1 MLPMVGFAGRSSTPC
16 FVASLCFTWDAPYT
30 ARSSAAMDFDMVPTF
45 TLSFLD
51 LMESELRRASKGLT
65 SSHYLH
71 NIRSG
76 IANIVDL
83 IEYDNDI
90 AQAAG
95 HLTRVATNYI
105 NRHDA
110 ISAAVTEPEARAD
123 ADRFRT
129 ALAALVHFR
138 AALER
143 ARPNSRVHALGLG

>member
-1 MLPMVGFAGRSSTPC
+1 MRP
-16 FVASLCFTWDAPYT
+16 
-30 ARSSAAMDFDMVPTF
+30 DMVPTF
-45 TLSFLD
+45 TISFLD
-51 LMESELRRASKGLT
+51 LIESELRRASKGLA
-65 SSHYLH
+65 SSHYVH

-83 IEYDNDI
+83 IEYDDEI
-90 AQAAG
+90 ADAAD
-95 HLTRVATNYI
+95 HLTRMSASYI

-110 ISAAVTEPEARAD
+110 VSITVTELEAHAD

-143 ARPNSRVHALGLG
+143 ARPNSRVHILGLG

>member
-1 MLPMVGFAGRSSTPC
+1 
-16 FVASLCFTWDAPYT
+16 
-30 ARSSAAMDFDMVPTF
+30 MVPTF
-45 TLSFLD
+45 MLSFLE
-51 LMESELRRASKGLT
+51 LIESELRRASKGFT

-83 IEYDNDI
+83 IEYDDGI
-90 AQAAG
+90 VDAAD
-95 HLTRVATNYI
+95 HLTRTAASYI

-110 ISAAVTEPEARAD
+110 VSIEAIEPETAD

-129 ALAALVHFR
+129 ALTALVNFR

-143 ARPNSRVHALGLG
+143 ARPNSRVHTLGLG

>member
-1 MLPMVGFAGRSSTPC
+1 
-16 FVASLCFTWDAPYT
+16 
-30 ARSSAAMDFDMVPTF
+30 MDFDMVPTF

-51 LMESELRRASKGLT
+51 LMESELRRASKGFT

-90 AQAAG
+90 AHAAG
-95 HLTRVATNYI
+95 HLTRTAANYI
-105 NRHDA
+105 NGHDA
-110 ISAAVTEPEARAD
+110 ISATVTEPEARAD

-138 AALER
+138 AALEL
-143 ARPNSRVHALGLG
+143 ARPNSRVHTLGLG

>member
-1 MLPMVGFAGRSSTPC
+1 MGL
-16 FVASLCFTWDAPYT
+16 
-30 ARSSAAMDFDMVPTF
+30 DMVPTF
-45 TLSFLD
+45 TLAFLE
-51 LMESELRRASKGLT
+51 LIESELQRASKGLI

-71 NIRSG
+71 NVGSG

-83 IEYDNDI
+83 IEYDDEI
-90 AQAAG
+90 ADAAD
-95 HLTRVATNYI
+95 HLTRMAASYI

-110 ISAAVTEPEARAD
+110 VSVTGAEPDARAD

-143 ARPNSRVHALGLG
+143 ARPNSRVHTLGLA

>member
-1 MLPMVGFAGRSSTPC
+1 
-16 FVASLCFTWDAPYT
+16 
-30 ARSSAAMDFDMVPTF
+30 MVPSF

-51 LMESELRRASKGLT
+51 LIESELKRVSKGFF

-71 NIRSG
+71 NVRSG

-83 IEYDNDI
+83 IEYDDEI
-90 AQAAG
+90 ADAAD
-95 HLTRVATNYI
+95 HLTRMAAGYI

-110 ISAAVTEPEARAD
+110 VSVAVAERETAD

-129 ALAALVHFR
+129 ALAALAHFR

-143 ARPNSRVHALGLG
+143 ARPNSRVHTLGLG